1 MVLAAQRLS
10 LPKPIETSSFEASV
24 SAKRNPSAPP
34 RLRANNLPQAWKKG
48 FAQRRRDAEGSC
60 SGHSFALIGSTMRAD
75 GRSAATRQ
83 TLSASSAP
91 LREPNYR

>member
-10 LPKPIETSSFEASV
+10 LPNPIETSSFEATV
-24 SAKRNPSAPP
+24 SAKRNPSASP
-34 RLRANNLPQAWKKG
+34 RLRANNLTRASKKG

-60 SGHSFALIGSTMRAD
+60 SGHSSALIGSAMNVG

-83 TLSASSAP
+83 TLSASSTP
-91 LREPNYR
+91 LREPDYR